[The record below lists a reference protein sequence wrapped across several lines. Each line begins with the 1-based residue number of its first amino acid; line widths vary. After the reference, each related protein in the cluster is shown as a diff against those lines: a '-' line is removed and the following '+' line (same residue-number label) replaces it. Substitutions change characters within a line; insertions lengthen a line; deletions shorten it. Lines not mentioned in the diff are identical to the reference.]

1 MNLTDT
7 AFIELL
13 TARSLTV
20 QVESKNAL
28 DSLRVMLY
36 RKLQAHIK
44 QWDDVGY
51 LNEELRDATVSV
63 EVAEGGKIATISII
77 KRRPRLQ
84 FTILKVG
91 DSSDEEVPT
100 NLGNNQEG
108 KIQHRSADHD
118 SPEHGEDT
126 DPGSS
131 QGESNGQ
138 CSSPE
143 DWQSQLRA
151 FIQQDSDT
159 PDEA

>member
-1 MNLTDT
+1 MNPVDSVLV
-7 AFIELL
+7 ELL
-13 TARSLTV
+13 TARQVTV
-20 QVESKNAL
+20 EVASKNAL

-51 LNEELRDATVSV
+51 LDESLRDATVSV
-63 EVAEGGKIATISII
+63 DVAAGSKIATISII

-91 DSSDEEVPT
+91 ESSDEEVPT

-108 KIQHRSADHD
+108 KIQHRSADRD
-118 SPEHGEDT
+118 SLQHGEDT

-143 DWQSQLRA
+143 DWESQLRA

-159 PDEA
+159 SDEA